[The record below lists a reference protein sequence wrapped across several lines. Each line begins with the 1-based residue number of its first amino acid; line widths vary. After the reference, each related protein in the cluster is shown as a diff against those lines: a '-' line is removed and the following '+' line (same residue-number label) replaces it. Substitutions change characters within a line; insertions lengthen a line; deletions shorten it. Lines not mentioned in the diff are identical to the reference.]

1 VTGDEVRRVPGA
13 AHISCTV
20 EMAPVVVGTSVQV
33 PRATQALQQRLTEQ
47 QHRHTGG
54 SEQSVAFDSGH
65 LLSQGAANLAGLS
78 PLQHSRGSDV
88 LGLPGRGEAL
98 SSTRQLPPLL
108 PGQQHILQQ
117 AREVQN
123 MQASAAAAGS
133 TAPLVGL
140 GSGQMPWAGQPSII
154 DVAVIDEIQ
163 VRLVDSGSW
172 KPGLASQPV
181 LHLDVCTSN
190 GRTDVAMIV
199 DGRPAS
205 VPPVN
210 PASRPHCPVCHPF
223 GHGCSG
229 LHLIFLSHVHADDH
243 RP

>member
-20 EMAPVVVGTSVQV
+20 EMAPVVVGTSVQM

-47 QHRHTGG
+47 QNRHTGG
-54 SEQSVAFDSGH
+54 SEQSAAFDSGH
-65 LLSQGAANLAGLS
+65 LLSQRAVNLAGLS

-98 SSTRQLPPLL
+98 SSTRLMPPLL

-123 MQASAAAAGS
+123 IQASAAGS

-163 VRLVDSGSW
+163 VGTEVAGC
-172 KPGLASQPV
+172 
-181 LHLDVCTSN
+181 LD
-190 GRTDVAMIV
+190 GD
-199 DGRPAS
+199 
-205 VPPVN
+205 
-210 PASRPHCPVCHPF
+210 
-223 GHGCSG
+223 
-229 LHLIFLSHVHADDH
+229 LS
-243 RP
+243 